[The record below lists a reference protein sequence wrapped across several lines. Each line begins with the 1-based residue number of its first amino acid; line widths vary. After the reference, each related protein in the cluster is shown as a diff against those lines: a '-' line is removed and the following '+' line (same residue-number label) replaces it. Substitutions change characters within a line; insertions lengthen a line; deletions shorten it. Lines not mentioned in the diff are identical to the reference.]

1 MHLEKASK
9 VQVAWVHDVERSWL
23 QDQVVQH
30 IDLVHLAVADVN
42 EGGNRASEV
51 QGWICL

>member
-1 MHLEKASK
+1 
-9 VQVAWVHDVERSWL
+9 
-23 QDQVVQH
+23 
-30 IDLVHLAVADVN
+30 VHLAVADVN